1 MGKASAAFSGNSR
14 GHFNEQRLMRLVFL
28 FGHVRLE
35 DIAAAIWPHA
45 KYGEQLAGRLANRL
59 VKRGWLTRRVNT
71 LRGSSFVLA
80 KQGAGYLAAQGLSAR
95 DGHDICGV
103 AGATFVHRSL
113 ATRFLISR
121 LQDGDVAGEYAIGKN
136 WAPMRPDEFRQRF
149 FKMPDGLVLAR
160 QPDHDSNVRCV
171 DWVEVESSS
180 KSMAELKKVIGIASR
195 TGQAIGRNGAYLR
208 RLVIVYERNS
218 GHEARILKAF
228 SELFN
233 GVAASEVGIVGRDI
247 ELVSVELKWPLQWV
261 GFESRTIAQHLVI

>member
-1 MGKASAAFSGNSR
+1 MGKASAAICGNSR
-14 GHFNEQRLMRLVFL
+14 GHLNEQRLMRLVFL

-35 DIAAAIWPHA
+35 EIAAAIWPHA
-45 KYGEQLAGRLANRL
+45 KYCEQLAGRLANRL

-80 KQGAGYLAAQGLSAR
+80 KQGACYLTAQGLPAR

-121 LQDGDVAGEYAIGKN
+121 LHDGDVAGEYAIGKN

-160 QPDHDSNVRCV
+160 QPDHDFNGRWV

-180 KSMAELKKVIGIASR
+180 KSMAELKKVLGIASR
-195 TGQAIGRNGAYLR
+195 SGQAIGERGAFLSN
-208 RLVIVYERNS
+208 LVIVYERGS
-218 GHEARILKAF
+218 GHEGRILKAF
-228 SELFN
+228 GELFD
-233 GVAASEVGIVGRDI
+233 GVSAHEVGTAGRAI
-247 ELVSVELKWPLQWV
+247 ELVSIELKWPLRWL
-261 GFESRTIAQHLVI
+261 GSESRTIAKHLSM